1 MATVDVGRKA
11 SSNLRQAAQLG
22 TIGIVELAEEDHA
35 AAMEELAR
43 RFE

>member
-22 TIGIVELAEEDHA
+22 TIVELAEEDHA